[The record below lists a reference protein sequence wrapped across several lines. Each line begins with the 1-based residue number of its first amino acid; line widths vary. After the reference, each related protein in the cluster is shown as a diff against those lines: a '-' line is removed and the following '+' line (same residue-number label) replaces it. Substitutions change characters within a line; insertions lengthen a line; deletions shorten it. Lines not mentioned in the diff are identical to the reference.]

1 MSQLYEVEGNSIYT
15 FTPGDIVI
23 RTKPVELTE
32 EVVNENLGITVT
44 VKKGFDNFGRIPL
57 QFIGVENNLIYL
69 KKPDIPT
76 CSFKYI
82 YQVCVF
88 KYSQDWVLFVVPEGL
103 TIEDCVRIF

>member
-32 EVVNENLGITVT
+32 EVVNENLGITLT
-44 VKKGFDNFGRIPL
+44 VKKGFDNFGRTPL
-57 QFIGVENNLIYL
+57 QFIGVENNVIYL
-69 KKPDIPT
+69 KNPDT
-76 CSFKYI
+76 STRSFTYI

-88 KYSQDWVLFVVPEGL
+88 KYSQDWGLFVVPEGL
-103 TIEDCVRIF
+103 TIDDCVQ